1 MAQSIPAYRRC
12 TICGQTK
19 QLNNVC
25 FPTRKLKTAPP
36 FRRECKECYNENKRN
51 NPMFWA
57 HKMLSRARRRTLDK
71 GLDACTLTHQDIWD
85 VWPEDFKCPVLGIN
99 LVHGGENSHNSP
111 SLERINNNKGYT
123 KENILIISARANAIK
138 NDGTWQEILKV
149 AQFYQQ
155 LEENNNG

>member
-1 MAQSIPAYRRC
+1 MH
-12 TICGQTK
+12 
-19 QLNNVC
+19 
-25 FPTRKLKTAPP
+25 
-36 FRRECKECYNENKRN
+36 
-51 NPMFWA
+51 A
-57 HKMLSRARRRTLDK
+57 HSP
-71 GLDACTLTHQDIWD
+71 HQDIWD

-111 SLERINNNKGYT
+111 SLERINNHKGYT

>member
-1 MAQSIPAYRRC
+1 
-12 TICGQTK
+12 
-19 QLNNVC
+19 
-25 FPTRKLKTAPP
+25 
-36 FRRECKECYNENKRN
+36 
-51 NPMFWA
+51 MFWA

-138 NDGTWQEILKV
+138 NDGTWQEIFKV